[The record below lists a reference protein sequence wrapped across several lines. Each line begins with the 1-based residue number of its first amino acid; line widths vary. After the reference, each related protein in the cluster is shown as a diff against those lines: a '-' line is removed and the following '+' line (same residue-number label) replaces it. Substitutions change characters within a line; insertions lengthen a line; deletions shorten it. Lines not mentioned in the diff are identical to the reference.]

1 MTFYASLQEANNWY
15 LEQKSTIESANKI
28 GMTRREAADYELK
41 QSLSEI
47 ENVTAEIAKTITSER
62 DKQLKLLQ
70 DEFDKQFGA
79 LDKNS
84 TKYKEAL
91 DKLNKDKALVKDKA
105 QQELTQNAQTGINAK
120 DAATKNAIENK
131 KWGLEKTLDDWRDL
145 EKMADQ
151 FTSS

>member
-28 GMTRREAADYELK
+28 GMTRREAADYELQ
-41 QSLSEI
+41 QSLREI
-47 ENVTAEIAKTITSER
+47 ENVTAKIAETIASER

-84 TKYKEAL
+84 KKYKEAL
-91 DKLNKDKALVKDKA
+91 DKLNKDKSLVKDKA

-120 DAATKNAIENK
+120 DAVTKNAIENK